1 MNTTTTDSP
10 AAARAARHAAH
21 RSPSRPPAAGRGAAI
36 ATACATVLVT
46 TLAASPGGAHAAPL
60 PTTPAD
66 MEGPYYP
73 DVLPADQDADLT
85 RIAGSESIASGH
97 RLDISGRVLDTAG
110 QPQPGVRIEIWQT
123 DAFGRYIH
131 RGDRAPQPRDPAF
144 QGFGAT
150 STDAQGR
157 YAFRTVLP
165 RGYASRPAHIHA
177 RLLRAGRELLV
188 TQIYLPGATSEPGLP
203 ARLIP
208 LREARQTLQELGESA
223 GGLTGRFDYV
233 IDE

>member
-1 MNTTTTDSP
+1 MNTPMNDSP
-10 AAARAARHAAH
+10 AAARSARHAAH
-21 RSPSRPPAAGRGAAI
+21 RSPPRLPAAAAHAAAV
-36 ATACATVLVT
+36 ATALVAVLF
-46 TLAASPGGAHAAPL
+46 AALPGSAHAAPL
-60 PTTPAD
+60 APTPPD

-85 RIAGSESIASGH
+85 RIAGSDAIASGH
-97 RLDISGRVLDTAG
+97 RLDFSGRVLDTAG
-110 QPQPGVRIEIWQT
+110 KPLPGVRIEIWQT

-177 RLLRAGRELLV
+177 RLLRAGREVLV
-188 TQIYLPGATSEPGLP
+188 TQIYLPGATGEPGLP
-203 ARLIP
+203 PRLGP
-208 LREARQTLQELGESA
+208 LREARQTLQDLGEEA
-223 GGLTGRFDYV
+223 GGLTGRFDFV